1 MLTEPT
7 WFKGSLADM
16 EEARRT
22 AERLE
27 GQVGTR
33 CLVLR
38 KDFVVDEYQVHE
50 ALVHGADTV
59 LLIVAILSDDELVR
73 FIRVCRE
80 LGMEPLVEAAN
91 EGEMARALRV
101 GARVIGINNR
111 DLTTFT
117 LDLATTNRCA
127 AMVPAGSEVAVLALS
142 GLKARDEVR
151 PYEAF
156 PCIRGVLVGEALM
169 RTADPAAEIRRLVVD
184 VAVASSRTRVKIC
197 GVCRPEDALAACRA
211 NASFV
216 GVIFADKSPRK
227 VSVDEAKAIALAVR
241 GFRESAH
248 AWVDDTERKRAKTDA
263 LARGRALLDKAAS
276 RGPLLVGVFKDQS
289 AEEVNRIAAEAQLD
303 IVQLHGRESGDV
315 IEQCALPVIK
325 VVHVPADATALSA
338 DDVMREY
345 ASAAAV
351 LLDTQVGTTSGGT
364 GVAFAW
370 KLARPLV
377 EAGVAV
383 FVAGGL
389 NADNVAKAVAESARP
404 FAVDCSSGVQ
414 AEGKPREKD
423 AALMGAFVQRAVPGG
438 GSS

>member
-1 MLTEPT
+1 
-7 WFKGSLADM
+7 
-16 EEARRT
+16 
-22 AERLE
+22 
-27 GQVGTR
+27 
-33 CLVLR
+33 
-38 KDFVVDEYQVHE
+38 
-50 ALVHGADTV
+50 
-59 LLIVAILSDDELVR
+59 VR

-91 EGEMARALRV
+91 EGEMARALRA

-142 GLKARDEVR
+142 GMKARDEVR
-151 PYEAF
+151 PYESF

-169 RTADPAAEIRRLVVD
+169 RTVDPAAEIRRLVVD
-184 VAVASSRTRVKIC
+184 AAVAPSRTRVKIC

-211 NASFV
+211 NASFI
-216 GVIFADKSPRK
+216 GVIFAEKSPRK

-248 AWVDDTERKRAKTDA
+248 AWDVDKERKRAKTDA

-289 AEEVNRIAAEAQLD
+289 ADEVNRLAAEAQLD
-303 IVQLHGRESGDV
+303 IVQLHGREPSDV
-315 IEQCALPVIK
+315 IERCVLPVIK
-325 VVHVPADATALSA
+325 VVHVPADATELSA
-338 DDVMREY
+338 DDVMRQY
-345 ASAAAV
+345 AGAAAL
-351 LLDTQVGTTSGGT
+351 LLDTQVGATSGGT

-389 NADNVAKAVAESARP
+389 NVDNVAKAVAESGRP

-414 AEGKPREKD
+414 VEGKPREKD
-423 AALMGAFVQRAVPGG
+423 AALVSAFAHRVAAVNVVQA
-438 GSS
+438 GSL